1 MKKLAIAIILFI
13 SLFGANSN
21 AFSQE
26 QNIYSTAYMNRL
38 QDRVKSNWVSPHG
51 QIDEKTVI
59 VFKINKNGQIL
70 STDITESSGDKEFD
84 AVALSAIKNSEPFEN
99 FATNIE
105 GEDLT
110 INFIF
115 SQNLL
120 EANPVFESETVII
133 NDISQNI
140 CEKAPTPSPAVNK
153 KAKPTK
159 SKKKHKKNNK
169 NPQSSFKNNG
179 THGRNGKITLK
190 SVGAGALSLLIWPG
204 LGQLVNGESGEKA
217 GTHAILGII
226 DVFRLWSCYDAIVD
240 RKGGVWEDRI

>member
-1 MKKLAIAIILFI
+1 MKKLAIGIILLLNIF
-13 SLFGANSN
+13 FTCNS

-26 QNIYSTAYMNRL
+26 QDIYSTAYMNRL
-38 QDRVKSNWVSPHG
+38 QDRVKSNWDSPHG

-59 VFKINKNGQIL
+59 VFKINKNGQII
-70 STDITESSGDKEFD
+70 SADITESSGDSEFD
-84 AVALSAIKNSEPFEN
+84 SMALSTIKNSEPFEN

-110 INFIF
+110 INFTF

>member
-13 SLFGANSN
+13 SLFGAHSN

-26 QNIYSTAYMNRL
+26 QDIYSTAYINRL

-59 VFKINKNGQIL
+59 VFKINKNGQII
-70 STDITESSGDKEFD
+70 SADITESSGDNEFD
-84 AVALSAIKNSEPFEN
+84 TVALFAIKSSEPFES

-105 GEDLT
+105 GENLT
-110 INFIF
+110 INFTF

-120 EANPVFESETVII
+120 EATPVFESETVII

-204 LGQLVNGESGEKA
+204 LGQLVNGEPGEKA
-217 GTHAILGII
+217 FTHAVLGII